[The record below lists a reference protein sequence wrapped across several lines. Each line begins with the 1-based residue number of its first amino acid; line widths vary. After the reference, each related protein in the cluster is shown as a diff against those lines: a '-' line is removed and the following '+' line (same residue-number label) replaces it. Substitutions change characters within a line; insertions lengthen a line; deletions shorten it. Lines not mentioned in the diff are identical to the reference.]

1 MQSVRY
7 ENNTWGSHPER
18 MLATRRIAMPY
29 LLKFHFDPDYERRRL
44 RPKNRDDGSVD
55 QYDLGYAQN
64 VVAGQVLAEW
74 EELPPEAPQE
84 HDGRLSDDI
93 AFAHGEGCR
102 VDPSSP
108 LRLLASVNG
117 HVSCVD
123 GAITVRETLSVG
135 RDVDFHT
142 GNIVAIGDVLI
153 GGNVRSGFLVM
164 GRNATIRGAVE
175 AARVQAMGNIT
186 CQAGIQGGSRATLR
200 AGKSLRAK
208 FAENAVLHAGQ
219 NILIDGSSMH
229 CRLFAGEKLAVK
241 GRLVG
246 GEAYCGEAV
255 YVGEQLGGGDQSQTR
270 ILLGYDAERI
280 HKDQHLKALV
290 RETLVEIEACQAE
303 AGKGSERAEACDL
316 ELDQL
321 HKRLAAYKAQLLR
334 LWASPAAMRRF
345 STCRV
350 IVPGHVGANVEI
362 GIGEAVLA
370 VPEGTRDAVF
380 RYHDGEIVTEHPA
393 LHK

>member
-1 MQSVRY
+1 
-7 ENNTWGSHPER
+7 
-18 MLATRRIAMPY
+18 MPY
-29 LLKFHFDPDYERRRL
+29 FLKFHFDPDYERRRL
-44 RPKNRDDGSVD
+44 RPKNRGDGSVD
-55 QYDLGYAQN
+55 QYDLGYVQN
-64 VVAGQVLAEW
+64 VVAGQTLAEW
-74 EELPPEAPQE
+74 EELPPEEAQA
-84 HDGRLSDDI
+84 HTGTLSEDTT
-93 AFAHGEGCR
+93 FAHGEGCR
-102 VDPSSP
+102 VDPASP

-123 GAITVRETLSVG
+123 GTITVRETLSVG

-164 GRNATIRGAVE
+164 GRNVTIRGAVE
-175 AARVQAMGNIT
+175 AARIQAMGSIS
-186 CQAGIQGGSRATLR
+186 CESGILGGSRATLR

-208 FAENAVLHAGQ
+208 FCENAVLHAGQ
-219 NILIDGSSMH
+219 NILVDGSSMH

-241 GRLVG
+241 SRLVG
-246 GEAYCGEAV
+246 GEVSCGEAV

-280 HKDQHLKALV
+280 HNDQHLKAKV
-290 RETLVEIEACQAE
+290 RETLLEIEACRID
-303 AGKGSERAEACDL
+303 GTKGSDRAEACEQELAQHYKHL
-316 ELDQL
+316 ET
-321 HKRLAAYKAQLLR
+321 YKAQLLR
-334 LWASPAAMRRF
+334 LWSSPAAMRRF

-350 IVPGHVGANVEI
+350 IVPGRVGANVEI

-380 RYHDGEIVTEHPA
+380 RYQDGEIVTEHPA